1 MTSNGNQGRD
11 LDPVLAPANRLR
23 RRGQRFRWP
32 VPVWWAW
39 EDLNLQ
45 LGKKVLTQSTARA
58 RGGLALADE
67 VLKLVPA
74 GGR

>member
-1 MTSNGNQGRD
+1 
-11 LDPVLAPANRLR
+11 
-23 RRGQRFRWP
+23 

-39 EDLNLQ
+39 EDLNLR